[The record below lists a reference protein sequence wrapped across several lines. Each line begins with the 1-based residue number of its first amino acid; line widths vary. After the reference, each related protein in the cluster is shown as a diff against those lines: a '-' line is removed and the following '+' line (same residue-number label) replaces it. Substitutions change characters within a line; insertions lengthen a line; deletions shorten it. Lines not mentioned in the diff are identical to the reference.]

1 MKRPASILI
10 FLVASSFLVSCQ
22 KEIDPSTLSGS
33 GAAAP
38 GNGPGTGGSGTET
51 GSNGAYFP
59 ISSGTWWKY
68 KDTAS
73 NGLSTETVV
82 NRTKTINNIVY
93 TAMLGENGVQKDTG
107 WAAAPQPNYYLSEKG
122 VSPNTGA
129 AYDLTFH
136 YLNDTA
142 SVGYTWRYAAGQGN
156 GFTSYIQTTIIER
169 NITMVVSGKSF
180 SNVIHTRLD
189 LSYNILGSV
198 MDFMT
203 YDYFVAKGVGIIK
216 VRSEGQN
223 LLAGFKACSDLVDYS
238 IK

>member
-1 MKRPASILI
+1 MKRPAPIVI
-10 FLVASSFLVSCQ
+10 FLVASLFLLSCQ
-22 KEIDPSTLSGS
+22 KEIDPSTLSGAGS
-33 GAAAP
+33 GS
-38 GNGPGTGGSGTET
+38 GSGTGGNGSGT

-59 ISSGTWWKY
+59 LGSGSWWKY

-73 NGLSTETVV
+73 NGLSTETVI
-82 NRTKTINNIVY
+82 NRIKTINNIVY
-93 TAMLGENGVQKDTG
+93 TAMVGDNGVQKDTG
-107 WAAAPQPNYYLSEKG
+107 WVAAPQPNYYLSEKG

-129 AYDLTFH
+129 VYDLTFH

-142 SVGYTWRYAAGQGN
+142 SVGYNWRYTAGQGN

-169 NITMVVSGKSF
+169 NITMTVAGKSF
-180 SNVIHTRLD
+180 TNVIHTRLE
-189 LSYNILGSV
+189 LSYDILGSV

-216 VRSEGQN
+216 IRSEGQN